1 MVGAVGAL
9 AAAAEVEALE
19 GSAVVAI
26 SAAAAGAAVGSAGMN
41 RSILKPEEEKQ
52 MNKTVLIVLGVIV
65 LIVLIIGGLLF
76 SNYNTLV
83 TKQQNVKAQWSLVE
97 NQMQRRAD
105 LIPNIVATVKGIAGL
120 EERVFTKIAEARSQL
135 LSTMQNPNSTT
146 EDKIAADGKL
156 NQALRDGGLLG
167 TGGRFLSIAENYPQ
181 LKSNESF
188 LKLQDELSGTENRLA
203 TVRRE
208 YTLAAQDY
216 NTTRSRFPTV
226 LIAGLMGFKE
236 QPYFQADPGAREAPK
251 VDFNK

>member
-1 MVGAVGAL
+1 
-9 AAAAEVEALE
+9 
-19 GSAVVAI
+19 
-26 SAAAAGAAVGSAGMN
+26 
-41 RSILKPEEEKQ
+41 

-65 LIVLIIGGLLF
+65 VIVLIIGVLMF
-76 SNYNTLV
+76 SSYNGLV

-105 LIPNIVATVKGIAGL
+105 LIPNIVSTVKGVAGL
-120 EERVFTKIAEARSQL
+120 EERVFTRIAEARSQL
-135 LSTMQNPNSTT
+135 LSTMQNPNSAT
-146 EDKIAADGKL
+146 EDKIAADNKL
-156 NQALRDGGLLG
+156 TSAMRDGGLLG

-188 LKLQDELSGTENRLA
+188 MKLQDELAGTENRLA
-203 TVRRE
+203 TSRRD

-236 QPYFQADPGAREAPK
+236 QPYFQADEGAKQAPK
-251 VDFNK
+251 VDFSK